1 MLRSARRRAGLTQR
15 QLAAASGVP
24 QATVGR
30 IEAGLVSPR
39 VDTLL
44 SLLRTTGHE
53 LAVERR
59 IGEGVDRSLI
69 RDRLRLTP
77 EQRIRSAAA
86 AARNLAAFRAELSRG
101 SGR

>member
-1 MLRSARRRAGLTQR
+1 MTGANMLRSARRRAGLTQR

-53 LAVERR
+53 LSVERR
-59 IGEGVDRSLI
+59 IGEGVDRTLI

-77 EQRIRSAAA
+77 EQRIRLAVEE
-86 AARNLAAFRAELSRG
+86 ARNMPSIRIR
-101 SGR
+101 R